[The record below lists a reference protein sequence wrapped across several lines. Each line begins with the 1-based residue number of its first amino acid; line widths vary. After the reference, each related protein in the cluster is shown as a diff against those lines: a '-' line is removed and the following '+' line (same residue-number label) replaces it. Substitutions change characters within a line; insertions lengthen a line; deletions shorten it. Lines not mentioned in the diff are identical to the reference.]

1 MNRSLFRPIGL
12 PFLLLLLPFVASAQ
26 GKAMEVIFRPDM
38 DKVALDKIQQEAK
51 ANGVE
56 LTYTRVERK
65 DDRIT
70 ALAFVLNTKGG
81 MGTAETEALSEE
93 KPFGFRYA
101 PSAGAGEAAFSV
113 GTLVPVPTDGTEKER

>member
-1 MNRSLFRPIGL
+1 MNRSLLRTISL
-12 PFLLLLLPFVASAQ
+12 PFLLLLFPVVTSAQ
-26 GKAMEVIFRPDM
+26 GKAMEVIFRPEM
-38 DKVALDKIQQEAK
+38 DKVALDKIQEEAK

-93 KPFGFRYA
+93 KPFGFRYT

-113 GTLVPVPTDGTEKER
+113 GTLVPVPTDGTKKDR